1 MNFLNNNF
9 NVEKYY
15 YNGCYCR
22 VNLIILFLWLIIFYR
37 VFYEIK
43 KNVLKKIVEGIWRI
57 CYCFF

>member
-43 KNVLKKIVEGIWRI
+43 KKCIKED
-57 CYCFF
+57 C